1 MTFLIQLTIWAPL
14 HNLYEEDYEG
24 DGLWNGIDGS
34 PLDLC
39 IIHRFDYRICDRLGL
54 RVFRR
59 KGGHDHHEGGRCVL
73 LAAGYA
79 DDHSS
84 GSSSQG
90 NDEAGSARDST

>member
-39 IIHRFDYRICDRLGL
+39 IIHRFDYRIYGKASGYHPHLHRWHLHFGARLYRQFGFL
-54 RVFRR
+54 
-59 KGGHDHHEGGRCVL
+59 HQWCI
-73 LAAGYA
+73 
-79 DDHSS
+79 
-84 GSSSQG
+84 Q
-90 NDEAGSARDST
+90 